1 MRRWP
6 VERSYRHQ
14 EVGLLKMAHH
24 RLGAAQLAK
33 LGEQMEQPRL
43 HFFIGIEANPA
54 IAAIR
59 QPGRQRHPQ
68 LASRRLLP
76 LALMQPQ
83 LDLVKFS
90 LAHDPGQ
97 AEQQTVM
104 IGARIVDALAI
115 GDQHAEQRAQFQEL
129 MPIVVVAC
137 QPRGIQ
143 TQHQPRLP
151 EADLGDQPLEAAAA
165 VARCRGLPEIVINDL
180 NPFLGPAEQGC
191 AIDQPVLQLGALLM
205 LTDLAG
211 GRLAHVNIGQLGA
224 MRRRHLAFQIEQH
237 VHRDAPR
244 SDRRRRLRPALAGV
258 AVPPASPAVVVLSVS
273 SSATISAPRS
283 AVDPATPARTAGSAV
298 WPDVSSNLSPE
309 AESLAR
315 TYSAK
320 GSRVRTDTSGR
331 SRFGLASQAET
342 LRSVAFCG
350 TQRCRPSGR
359 TTRIQPMRRLGPLA
373 LTSSR

>member
-1 MRRWP
+1 
-6 VERSYRHQ
+6 
-14 EVGLLKMAHH
+14 
-24 RLGAAQLAK
+24 
-33 LGEQMEQPRL
+33 
-43 HFFIGIEANPA
+43 
-54 IAAIR
+54 
-59 QPGRQRHPQ
+59 
-68 LASRRLLP
+68 
-76 LALMQPQ
+76 
-83 LDLVKFS
+83 
-90 LAHDPGQ
+90 
-97 AEQQTVM
+97 
-104 IGARIVDALAI
+104 
-115 GDQHAEQRAQFQEL
+115 
-129 MPIVVVAC
+129 
-137 QPRGIQ
+137 
-143 TQHQPRLP
+143 
-151 EADLGDQPLEAAAA
+151 
-165 VARCRGLPEIVINDL
+165 
-180 NPFLGPAEQGC
+180 
-191 AIDQPVLQLGALLM
+191 M

-258 AVPPASPAVVVLSVS
+258 AVPRASPAVVVLSVS

-309 AESLAR
+309 AESVAR